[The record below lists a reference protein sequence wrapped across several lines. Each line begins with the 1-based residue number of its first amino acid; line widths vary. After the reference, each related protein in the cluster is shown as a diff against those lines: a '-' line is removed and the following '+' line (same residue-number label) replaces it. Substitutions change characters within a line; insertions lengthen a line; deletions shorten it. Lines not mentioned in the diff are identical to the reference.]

1 MIHALRSLAI
11 LAHNP
16 WGKPENPLK
25 TFHFRF
31 RVMPWDC
38 DINVHLTNG
47 RYPQRLDHAR
57 TRFFLRIGS
66 GLLFAHRG
74 WRSVLASQ
82 TITFI
87 REIKP
92 FALVDLEGRVLYWDD
107 KYFYMEHRFM
117 VQGKLHAK
125 CVARIAVLE
134 LGKVKPF
141 DHFLQAIAGYHQLS
155 SEVPSSPKIATES
168 AISLQVKGMQDLL
181 TTMRHAEAEHKQAAE
196 LAAEL
201 TQSPS

>member
-16 WGKPENPLK
+16 WAKPDNPLQPLY
-25 TFHFRF
+25 FHF

-38 DINVHLTNG
+38 DVNIHLTNG

-66 GLLFAHRG
+66 APLFARQG
-74 WRSVLASQ
+74 WRSVLQSQ

-92 FALVDLEGRVLYWDD
+92 FSLVRIESRVLNWDQ
-107 KYFYMEHRFM
+107 KYFYFEHRFM

-125 CVARIAVLE
+125 CVARVAVLKK
-134 LGKVKPF
+134 GKVQNF
-141 DHFLQAIAGYHQLS
+141 AQFLADIAAYHGQP
-155 SEVPSSPKIATES
+155 EATVNAP
-168 AISLQVKGMQDLL
+168 AISQQSAMYQQMVDMQAQLAS
-181 TTMRHAEAEHKQAAE
+181 MRAAEAEHEQATE
-196 LAAEL
+196 DGIIY
-201 TQSPS
+201 S

>member
-1 MIHALRSLAI
+1 MIHAFRSLAV

-25 TFHFRF
+25 PFHFHF

-38 DINVHLTNG
+38 DINIHLTNG

-66 GLLFAHRG
+66 GLLFAHKG
-74 WRSVLASQ
+74 WRSVLQSQ

-92 FALVDLEGRVLYWDD
+92 FAQVDLESRILYWGA
-107 KYFYMEHRFM
+107 KYFYFEHRFM
-117 VQGKLHAK
+117 VKGRLHAK
-125 CVARIAVLE
+125 CVARVAVIKD
-134 LGKVKPF
+134 GKVKPF
-141 DHFLQAIAGYHQLS
+141 DQFLNEVARYHSLH
-155 SEVPSSPKIATES
+155 SEVPTSPVISVES
-168 AISLQVKGMQDLL
+168 AMSRQVADMQNQLAS
-181 TTMRHAEAEHKQAAE
+181 MRAAE
-196 LAAEL
+196 TEHAQQEEFL
-201 TQSPS
+201 TQACSNS

>member
-16 WGKPENPLK
+16 WGRPANPVKP
-25 TFHFRF
+25 FHFHF

-38 DINVHLTNG
+38 DINIHLTNG

-66 GLLFAHRG
+66 GLLFAHKG
-74 WRSVLASQ
+74 WRSVLQSQ

-92 FALVDLEGRVLYWDD
+92 FSLVDIESRILYWDQ
-107 KYFYMEHRFM
+107 KYMYFEHRFM
-117 VQGKLHAK
+117 VGERLHAK
-125 CVARIAVLE
+125 CIARAAVIKD
-134 LGKVKPF
+134 GKVRPF
-141 DHFLQAIAGYHQLS
+141 DQFLAEVAAYHQLNS
-155 SEVPSSPKIATES
+155 PVPNSPEVFSTS
-168 AISLQVKGMQDLL
+168 AMARQVVNMQELL
-181 TTMRHAEAEHKQAAE
+181 VTMRDAETEHLGKT
-196 LAAEL
+196 LN
-201 TQSPS
+201 